1 MNSPYLFIEGFFKL
15 ASLLFSGLARP
26 ITTTLPSVTTSKKT
40 PLKSDFIFDA
50 ISPQKYDSMPTNL
63 AATAGTT
70 AEISSEIDRY
80 EQYQTCPAHCSC
92 TCAQVTVGG
101 DSSAGKKVDL
111 DISLLPCARTAAY
124 QLDLAIK
131 LCKRK

>member
-1 MNSPYLFIEGFFKL
+1 
-15 ASLLFSGLARP
+15 
-26 ITTTLPSVTTSKKT
+26 
-40 PLKSDFIFDA
+40 
-50 ISPQKYDSMPTNL
+50 MPTNL

-70 AEISSEIDRY
+70 AEINSEIDRY

-92 TCAQVTVGG
+92 TCTQVTVG
-101 DSSAGKKVDL
+101 SETSAVKNVDL
-111 DISLLPCARTAAY
+111 DISLLPCARTAVY